1 MIAVLEGIAPYA
13 QLAPYTVV
21 PLMALFT
28 RLSLLFFLLPAI
40 GTRIIPVQVRLMA
53 AMAVTLLLFPLVG
66 DRLVVGDGSLL
77 VLLLGE
83 AFVGFY
89 LGFSLRVMIFVLG
102 LVGAIVAQ
110 SLSLS
115 QIFGAGISEDSN
127 TTISTI
133 LTMAAATI
141 FLTLGLHISALELL
155 VQSYDIFEPGLVFAD
170 NSLGF
175 AAEKAVEACAK
186 GFALAFSL
194 AAPFLLLNLAYNML
208 LGVLNRAMP
217 QLMVTF
223 VGMPAITLTGLF
235 LFAAAVVATL
245 TLWRDLMIAAFGTVL
260 P

>member
-1 MIAVLEGIAPYA
+1 MIALLEAIAPYA

-28 RLSLLFFLLPAI
+28 RLSLLIFLLPAI
-40 GTRIIPVQVRLMA
+40 GTRIIPVQVRVSVAL
-53 AMAVTLLLFPLVG
+53 AVTLILFPLVG
-66 DRLVVGDGSLL
+66 DRLVVPEANLL
-77 VLLLGE
+77 ALLMGE

-89 LGFSLRVMIFVLG
+89 LGFSLRVMIFVLS

-155 VQSYDIFEPGLVFAD
+155 VQSYDIFVPGSVFMD

-175 AAEKAVEACAK
+175 AAEKAVEACAR
-186 GFALAFSL
+186 GFALAFSM

-235 LFAAAVVATL
+235 LLTAAAGATL
-245 TLWRDLMIAAFGTVL
+245 VLWRDATLAIFGTVL

>member
-1 MIAVLEGIAPYA
+1 
-13 QLAPYTVV
+13 
-21 PLMALFT
+21 
-28 RLSLLFFLLPAI
+28 
-40 GTRIIPVQVRLMA
+40 PVQVRVMLA
-53 AMAVTLLLFPLVG
+53 LSLTFLLLPLVG
-66 DRLVVGDGSLL
+66 EEIFAAEASLIP
-77 VLLLGE
+77 LLLGE

-89 LGFSLRVMIFVLG
+89 IGFSLRVMIFVLS

-127 TTISTI
+127 TTISTV
-133 LTMAAATI
+133 LTMGAATI
-141 FLTLGLHISALELL
+141 FLSLGLHISAFELL
-155 VQSYDIFEPGLVFAD
+155 MNSYDIFPPGAVFSD

-175 AAEKAVEACAK
+175 AAQKAVEACAD

-194 AAPFLLLNLAYNML
+194 ACPFLLMNLAYYTL

-223 VGMPAITLTGLF
+223 VGMPAITLTGLA
-235 LFAAAVVATL
+235 LLSAGIAIILV
-245 TLWRDLMIAAFGTVL
+245 LWRDAVLAVFGTIL